1 MEQMITKRN
10 LLDKFSTHVQEIL
23 KFLARTN
30 YQNTHSHSALY
41 SIAKAREEEICNS
54 QRVISLDRVRQS
66 GIIEAVKGFPSFRI
80 LNEHSA
86 SVSQHDLGTY
96 FYDRRYKPM
105 EIFNEMKNILGVDY
119 YYSLNYY
126 NHTVHFNGITEQRT
140 RNAISYFLCILPAD
154 AYPYYNDMLDF
165 INPDKAEGI
174 DEDMFG
180 NLIKTDAVPQML
192 LEHFSDAG
200 SPIPST
206 AKDCINQIQKMLN
219 GNPIAQFLFFN
230 KRLRNDSGV
239 HATKSYIPKGENRQG
254 IIKEMLYT
262 YVGVVYAF
270 LDRDGRI
277 DIDPMDGVSTFSL
290 YYDRVKEDLLTP
302 GICEMT
308 AEGQREVE
316 PREEVPS
323 SKVYELSRENTY
335 YIQFRNGDPSR
346 QIDSRYLLEPS
357 PLCILKDGVPTFYRN
372 RGEVSEKDRSSY
384 TILAELEGIH
394 DEQREQTRIQG
405 KSEQRLERLEGFQE
419 ESLSQQRILAEKA
432 EEQTKI
438 LAEKAE
444 EQTRILGTIA
454 DGQEAI
460 VGRLDNQSGEISDRV
475 DVQISI
481 QKKQG
486 FLLKAI
492 LTIASILLLGMICYL
507 IWGRTLQ
514 DAVPDLSPDQL
525 VVKGDSLLKMKDYE
539 QAGRHYRKAL
549 ASYKV
554 AVSNDNHACLR
565 LSEMYYLGKG
575 AYSMDSAL
583 HYARLVKSE
592 QTGEGH
598 GRYVLALLAKGQ
610 YAEADR
616 EIPLAVNP
624 DDAYMKISES
634 AYDLFNDSATPDK
647 QSLDKAIESL
657 QSSKRAESDLLL
669 TTAYMDGITQN
680 DDSLS
685 RDIDKSIYVFA
696 PDYAMAFQT
705 LSRLQ
710 QTCPVSFM
718 ISGDLAKDFGFYDMA
733 MNYYEKA
740 LQCGIEQAASPILL
754 MSGFC
759 SQACVQQ
766 HQDIIKQA
774 RGLSNNQQ
782 NIVARTRQSVVYRSK
797 GSLKHAIETQESI
810 IESLE
815 KEKYDDFTTDIKVN
829 KRRLVS
835 LLLLAGDSTSQSRAI
850 GMVSALE
857 DSRDTLAIQWYLD
870 AIGHVLKDDTNTVTI
885 DSLVDLS
892 ADRGFLPAIAT
903 RLCSA
908 APDEMTEQEFK
919 QLWEYG
925 INVPESI
932 YSRSSEIAYLIADLC
947 VRRETFQVP
956 SKDDSKPIFYRC
968 LKHTPCEYRM
978 QYLIGQFFDGIA
990 HKQGETTIEK
1000 PSMDALNNIY
1010 EASQI
1015 GLKAALAHKQAEVAR
1030 QFCLYGYLIQETMFN
1045 MHGKMSSPMDEFI
1058 PYSAGRIEHYL
1069 QSGGVIHD
1077 FMTYFYQPLAIP
1089 YSYYAMRE

>member
-23 KFLARTN
+23 KFLAKTN

-270 LDRDGRI
+270 LDKDSRI

-302 GICEMT
+302 GISEMT
-308 AEGQREVE
+308 AEGLREVE

-323 SKVYELSRENTY
+323 CKVYELSRENTY

-346 QIDSRYLLEPS
+346 QIESRYLLEPS

-372 RGEVSEKDRSSY
+372 RGEVSEKDQSRY

-405 KSEQRLERLEGFQE
+405 KSEQRLERLEELQE
-419 ESLSQQRILAEKA
+419 KSVSQQRILAEKA

-507 IWGRTLQ
+507 IWGKTPK

-525 VVKGDSLLKMKDYE
+525 VVKGDSLLKMKDFE

-549 ASYKV
+549 DGYKKV
-554 AVSNDNHACLR
+554 ASEDPHACLC
-565 LSEMYYLGKG
+565 LSDMYYQGKG
-575 AYSMDSAL
+575 AFSKDSAL
-583 HYARLVKSE
+583 HYARLAKSE
-592 QTGEGH
+592 PTGEGH
-598 GRYVLALLAKGQ
+598 GRYVLALMNNGLF
-610 YAEADR
+610 AEAER
-616 EIPLAVNP
+616 QIPLAVNP
-624 DDAYMKISES
+624 DNEYMKISES
-634 AYDLFNDSATPDK
+634 TYVMFNDSITPERK
-647 QSLDKAIESL
+647 SIDKAMESL
-657 QSSKRAESDLLL
+657 QSLDTPVSDLMLSTVYL
-669 TTAYMDGITQN
+669 EGVLQN
-680 DDSLS
+680 SDSTS
-685 RDIDKSIYVFA
+685 IDINNCKFILA
-696 PDYAMAFQT
+696 PDYAKAFKT
-705 LSRLQ
+705 LRKLESSS
-710 QTCPVSFM
+710 PISFLL
-718 ISGDLAKDFGFYDMA
+718 SGDLAKAFGFFDKA
-733 MNYYEKA
+733 MEYYVKA
-740 LQCGIEQAASPILL
+740 LQCGIEQAAALILL
-754 MSGFC
+754 TNEYC
-759 SQACVQQ
+759 SQACIQKY
-766 HQDIIKQA
+766 QDIIKLA

-782 NIVARTRQSVVYRSK
+782 NIAASARQSSVYRNK
-797 GSLKHAIETQESI
+797 GSLKHAIETQESL
-810 IESLE
+810 IESVE
-815 KEKYDDFTTDIKVN
+815 KGGHDGFITDVKEN
-829 KRRLVS
+829 KRRLACLYMLS
-835 LLLLAGDSTSQSRAI
+835 GDTASRSRAVR
-850 GMVSALE
+850 MVSTLE
-857 DSRDTLAIQWYLD
+857 DSRDTLAIRRYLD
-870 AIGHVLKDDTNTVTI
+870 AICHVLNDDAGDDVI
-885 DSLVDLS
+885 DSLVDLA
-892 ADRGFLPAIAT
+892 ADRGFPPAIAT
-903 RLCSA
+903 RLCSISS
-908 APDEMTEQEFK
+908 EKMTGQKFE
-919 QLWEYG
+919 QLWKYG
-925 INVPESI
+925 MEVPESI
-932 YSRSSEIAYLIADLC
+932 YSKSSEIAYLIADMC
-947 VRRETFQVP
+947 VRSEAFPQV
-956 SKDDSKPIFYRC
+956 SGGEQERIFYRC
-968 LKHTPCEYRM
+968 LKYTPREYTI
-978 QYLIGQFFDGIA
+978 QFVIGQFFNRIA
-990 HKQGETTIEK
+990 HKQGETTIMK
-1000 PSMDALNNIY
+1000 PSMKDFNGIY
-1010 EASQI
+1010 EMSQI
-1015 GLKAALAHKQAEVAR
+1015 GLKAALVHHQSEMAR
-1030 QFCLYGYLIQETMFN
+1030 HFCLYSFLIQETMYN
-1045 MHGKMSSPMDEFI
+1045 IYGEMSSPMDEFI
-1058 PYSAGRIEHYL
+1058 PYSDGRIDLYL
-1069 QSGGVIHD
+1069 KNGGVIYD
-1077 FMTYFYQPLAIP
+1077 YMSYFYQPLAIP